1 MTLRTFYRTFSCHRC
16 LPVLVTVVLMM
27 RCLTASAQP
36 NLAPYRPQSWDDK
49 IVVSN
54 VTGTRSSSAVIHEN
68 QTLYLDFAVLNS
80 GSVDITG
87 PFLVKLFI
95 DQTLLGTFQVDG
107 LTAGYY
113 AYASDVP
120 AGPLSAGTH
129 TLRLVVDSGSQVA
142 ETDEEDNEYSLIRV
156 IQKNIARYIE
166 VQPLSI
172 SIQEPEVQD
181 RRLPSYRLVDNAAR
195 NPVPKGGAL
204 KGAGWKFPTG
214 NLIPDSVVH
223 YFSQR
228 PVSTTA
234 PGGGTGVALRATS
247 YPSAIDW
254 SVYDS
259 PVKNQGSCGSCW
271 AFAPVALL
279 ENLGL
284 QSDLSEQVI
293 LSCSGG
299 GDCEGGYTSNALQ
312 YIKSTGVP
320 GESCYP
326 YTATSGNCAQ
336 ACAQPEFRE
345 RLTTVSGYLWG
356 IATVDQLREQLQ
368 NGPLVV
374 SMLTPD
380 DPAFNP
386 GYTGGVYNYSGGTI
400 PDDNGHAVLLVG
412 YDDALQ
418 CFKVKNSWGPAWGE
432 NGYFRI
438 AYDDVTDDV
447 RFGSYAQTG
456 SGPYTQMTP
465 GHSYFTISNLGTGP
479 LTVSSV
485 SDNRNWLT
493 TSGYPATPLQVIP
506 SAQVVVNLEVQWD
519 LVGPNPQTAT
529 VSIASDDPER
539 PVVTV
544 QVQAVPV
551 SCSWLPNPVVTV
563 QGNTLFS
570 SALEGNQWF
579 DQNGIIPGAVGPNYV
594 PTRSGTYY
602 VVVTSGACVS
612 EPSNAIPFAITDIP
626 DPEPKRVL
634 VYPNPTVNELNIQ
647 RPGDTA
653 PVRFTIYSVG
663 GRDVYRGEMFRS
675 AVVRTGGLAP
685 GTYLIVFDSGLGND
699 VVRFVKH

>member
-1 MTLRTFYRTFSCHRC
+1 
-16 LPVLVTVVLMM
+16 
-27 RCLTASAQP
+27 
-36 NLAPYRPQSWDDK
+36 
-49 IVVSN
+49 
-54 VTGTRSSSAVIHEN
+54 
-68 QTLYLDFAVLNS
+68 
-80 GSVDITG
+80 
-87 PFLVKLFI
+87 
-95 DQTLLGTFQVDG
+95 
-107 LTAGYY
+107 
-113 AYASDVP
+113 
-120 AGPLSAGTH
+120 
-129 TLRLVVDSGSQVA
+129 
-142 ETDEEDNEYSLIRV
+142 
-156 IQKNIARYIE
+156 
-166 VQPLSI
+166 
-172 SIQEPEVQD
+172 
-181 RRLPSYRLVDNAAR
+181 
-195 NPVPKGGAL
+195 
-204 KGAGWKFPTG
+204 
-214 NLIPDSVVH
+214 
-223 YFSQR
+223 
-228 PVSTTA
+228 
-234 PGGGTGVALRATS
+234 
-247 YPSAIDW
+247 
-254 SVYDS
+254 
-259 PVKNQGSCGSCW
+259 
-271 AFAPVALL
+271 
-279 ENLGL
+279 
-284 QSDLSEQVI
+284 
-293 LSCSGG
+293 
-299 GDCEGGYTSNALQ
+299 
-312 YIKSTGVP
+312 
-320 GESCYP
+320 
-326 YTATSGNCAQ
+326 
-336 ACAQPEFRE
+336 
-345 RLTTVSGYLWG
+345 
-356 IATVDQLREQLQ
+356 
-368 NGPLVV
+368 
-374 SMLTPD
+374 MLTPD